1 MKSPETTMS
10 DSHVRDDTVQ
20 PLNRIATNRAERLRQ
35 AIKAAGGNNRVSER
49 SGVPL
54 GTLGYY
60 LRGRDFQTE
69 TLVALAEACGVTVEW
84 LATGQGS
91 SAAPP
96 AAAPAGPPALF
107 SIVDMELL
115 GSAIEGATAAFAA
128 RNAEPA
134 GRAFAQIVCLLY
146 DEARERMNKLNTPA

>member
-1 MKSPETTMS
+1 MPPSS
-10 DSHVRDDTVQ
+10 DNDRSDTVQ
-20 PLNRIATNRAERLRQ
+20 APNRIATDRAMRLRR
-35 AIKAAGGNNRVSER
+35 AIKAAGGNNQVSAR
-49 SGVPL
+49 SGISLASL
-54 GTLGYY
+54 GNY

-96 AAAPAGPPALF
+96 AAAPAEPPALF

-115 GSAIEGATAAFAA
+115 TEAISVANKIFEA
-128 RNAEPA
+128 RGTSEIGLNYA
-134 GRAFAQIVCLLY
+134 RLICLLY
-146 DEARERMNKLNTPA
+146 DEARNRMNKPNTPA